1 MRKFCFLLF
10 REKMRNF
17 REIGNAKSREN
28 AKIYQKIYCKICAKN
43 NAKLPEKEC
52 ENSSKKTKIMHSSV
66 KTQKFNKH

>member
-1 MRKFCFLLF
+1 MQKV
-10 REKMRNF
+10 
-17 REIGNAKSREN
+17 AKN
-28 AKIYQKIYCKICAKN
+28 AKIYQKKYCKICAKN